1 LKTERVGKYSVIIE
15 AYQALPIVTT
25 GLPGSQ
31 RLLYFPKVNLKFSK
45 SKETQ
50 KKTKKSLS
58 QTLKVENDLS
68 KGTGIVT
75 PNNRNA

>member
-45 SKETQ
+45 SRETQ
-50 KKTKKSLS
+50 KETKNL
-58 QTLKVENDLS
+58 
-68 KGTGIVT
+68 
-75 PNNRNA
+75 